1 MSEWAQL
8 AVAMAAMS
16 LSFMVFLVWLGRH
29 G

>member
-1 MSEWAQL
+1 MSEAAQL

-16 LSFMVFLVWLGRH
+16 LSFVVFLAWLGRH